1 MATYSINDM
10 ILKHLDAV
18 NNIKLHHSALLWDSS
33 HELFPLMKHEVY
45 FETAFY
51 LILRKYQSIQ
61 LLAGVRSTHNMMD
74 VDKRGVSEH

>member
-1 MATYSINDM
+1 MLVMFNHTTQLYSDGSHY
-10 ILKHLDAV
+10 LFLL
-18 NNIKLHHSALLWDSS
+18 IKQ
-33 HELFPLMKHEVY
+33 EVY

-74 VDKRGVSEH
+74 VDERGVSEH